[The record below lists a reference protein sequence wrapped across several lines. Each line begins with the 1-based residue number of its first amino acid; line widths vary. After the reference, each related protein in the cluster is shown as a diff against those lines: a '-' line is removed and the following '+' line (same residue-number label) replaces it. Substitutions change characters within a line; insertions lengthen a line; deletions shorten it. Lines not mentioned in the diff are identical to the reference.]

1 MSLIGEFAST
11 FRVSRCKSTKKNSYL
26 QAFKTKSYVSH
37 SLFLIFLM
45 QSYGIISIHNKI
57 VWFIFGSFSISVLFF
72 YKILLPLHPMNEQNA
87 IIRMLIHAVEQKVGR
102 AINSPKDFEF
112 LQKKMPANNQ
122 LSMSTLKRLWNYVP
136 SSHIPRECTL
146 SILSQF
152 VGYQDWDDFY
162 KKHEN
167 LNDSDFLCEMV
178 KIADLTTGSEIYL
191 EWNPDRRCLL
201 QKEADGSVKVLG
213 ASNCKLQIGD
223 TFNTVWLSVSQPLY
237 ATRLI
242 RNGKLLPD
250 YVAGRREG
258 LTKVMIK

>member
-1 MSLIGEFAST
+1 
-11 FRVSRCKSTKKNSYL
+11 
-26 QAFKTKSYVSH
+26 
-37 SLFLIFLM
+37 
-45 QSYGIISIHNKI
+45 
-57 VWFIFGSFSISVLFF
+57 
-72 YKILLPLHPMNEQNA
+72 MNEQNA

-112 LQKKMPANNQ
+112 LQKKMPSNNQ

-162 KKHEN
+162 KKHEK
-167 LNDSDFLCEMV
+167 LNDSDFLGETV
-178 KIADLTTGSEIYL
+178 KVADLTTGSEIYL

-201 QKEADGSVKVLG
+201 QKEADGSLIVLE

-223 TFNTVWLSVSQPLY
+223 TFNTAWLSVGQPLY

-242 RNGKLLPD
+242 RNGRLLPD
-250 YVAGRREG
+250 YVAGRCDG
-258 LTKVMIK
+258 LTKVIIK